1 MQIFISSSVISV
13 LFKFVVLL
21 GLRILFKHIIE
32 LLLNHFFFQ
41 CLYLWKKRVCF
52 QHTSFYF
59 LMEEERLTHPIL
71 SACLFHLVTQE
82 ATVTLVSLLLLYLS
96 VKPFILYFSALRI
109 PDFIFCLYF
118 LDRFHVFFKSNR
130 LFLQG

>member
-1 MQIFISSSVISV
+1 MFISSSVISV
-13 LFKFVVLL
+13 PFKCVVLL

-59 LMEEERLTHPIL
+59 LMEEETLNTPSYL
-71 SACLFHLVTQE
+71 LACSITQLPFGRSRGNRESCKLIVALFICKTFYPLFQCP
-82 ATVTLVSLLLLYLS
+82 AYSR
-96 VKPFILYFSALRI
+96 F
-109 PDFIFCLYF
+109 YF
-118 LDRFHVFFKSNR
+118 LPLLSGSFSRV
-130 LFLQG
+130 L